1 MLDLYSPL
9 KVVSWA
15 SAHADCPMRYT
26 ISGADDMVITFGN
39 SPTEFE
45 FSLDAG
51 ALRALVR
58 LGTEA
63 LAAMGTYEEEPGCRA
78 ASDGGT
84 APLP

>member
-15 SAHADCPMRYT
+15 SAHANCPMRYT
-26 ISGADDMVITFGN
+26 ISSAEEMVITFGA

-51 ALRALVR
+51 ALHALVR
-58 LGTEA
+58 LGTKA
-63 LAAMGTYEEEPGCRA
+63 LDEMSAYDERA
-78 ASDGGT
+78 AGS
-84 APLP
+84 